1 MNMKKFLKCVCLGL
15 LALGTTG
22 LTSCKDD
29 NDNVK
34 DGNDSYLEE
43 SYISIENAKY
53 HSGNIPA
60 ATGGDMLTDVEMSD
74 QVMNG
79 AVNFITVTTSYEVA
93 SFFIGIDGIDGYLE
107 YKPENSRTSSDNIY
121 IIPLMIAQNF
131 SGNADLILSA
141 QLSDGSITIPSNF
154 PLFQLETRPGALEIK
169 LAFSNDKDVDIH
181 LFTPS
186 GMHICYW
193 SSEDGYYFGED
204 DDVCYPFGLD
214 IDSNAGCDIDGI
226 NKENIYIPEEYVE
239 NGVYR
244 VAVDLYENCDPKI
257 PTSWSV
263 TARYNGNLISPI
275 SGKNPASGVFEI
287 GAKSSYEENLID
299 VMTFKITGA
308 RQSKAVLDSSR
319 KNTKKKSE
327 LHFTENQRHKI
338 RMAN

>member
-1 MNMKKFLKCVCLGL
+1 MKEYSKRVFLGL
-15 LALGTTG
+15 LTIVIICFA
-22 LTSCKDD
+22 SCKDD
-29 NDNVK
+29 NEKGNE
-34 DGNDSYLEE
+34 GNDNYLEE
-43 SYISIENAKY
+43 SYISIENGKY
-53 HSGNIPA
+53 HSGNMPN
-60 ATGGDMLTDVEMSD
+60 ATTDDILSDVEMSD

-79 AVNFITVTTSYEVA
+79 AVNYITVTTSLDVA
-93 SFFIGIDGIDGYLE
+93 TFFIGIDGIDGYLE
-107 YKPENSRTSSDNIY
+107 YKAENSRASSDNIY
-121 IIPLMIAQNF
+121 VIPLMIAQNF
-131 SGNADLILSA
+131 SGNADLVLSA
-141 QLSDGSITIPSNF
+141 KLTDGSITIPSNY
-154 PLFQLETRPGALEIK
+154 PLYQLETRPGALEIK

-204 DDVCYPFGLD
+204 EDVCYPFGLD

-244 VAVDLYENCDPKI
+244 VAVDLYENCNPRI

-263 TARYNGNLISPI
+263 TARYNGNLITPI
-275 SGKNPASGVFEI
+275 SGINPASGVFEI

-308 RQSKAVLDSSR
+308 TQSRAILDSSR

-327 LHFTENQRHKI
+327 LHFTENQKRKI

>member
-1 MNMKKFLKCVCLGL
+1 MKKYLKFGL
-15 LALGTTG
+15 LCLSVLAVNG

-29 NDNVK
+29 NENGK
-34 DGNDSYLEE
+34 DGNDSFLEG

-53 HSGNIPA
+53 HSGSIPD
-60 ATGGDMLTDVEMSD
+60 ATTDDILDDVEMSN

-79 AVNFITVTTSYEVA
+79 AVNFITVTTSYDVA

-107 YKPENSRTSSDNIY
+107 YKPENSRASSENIY
-121 IIPLMIAQNF
+121 VIPLMIAQNF
-131 SGNADLILSA
+131 SGKADLILSA
-141 QLSDGSITIPSNF
+141 RLTDGSITVPSNY
-154 PLFQLETRPGALEIK
+154 PLNQLETRPGALEIK
-169 LAFSNDKDVDIH
+169 LSFSNDKDVDIH

-214 IDSNAGCDIDGI
+214 IDSNAGCTIDGI

-244 VAVDLYENCDPKI
+244 VAVDLFENCDPYI

-263 TARYNGNLISPI
+263 TARYNGNLITPLT
-275 SGKNPASGVFEI
+275 GKNPASGVFEI
-287 GAKSSYEENLID
+287 GAESSYEENLID

-327 LHFTENQRHKI
+327 LHFTENQKRKI
-338 RMAN
+338 LMAN